1 MALAQMTKRLPKKP
15 DRRFPW
21 KVAAAILVSVI
32 VFVLWFLF
40 NGSNDAPIQSSQRPY
55 SLPLY
60 QPVQRSGSDF
70 NAWFFN
76 RFMLPSIITLA
87 NKEYSHSSVAANF
100 AKLALDP
107 AKLKLMEESKVRVYF
122 IGEGTGYVNTL
133 GINLKGLGAKEGD
146 PRLLFPHAKT
156 AVQLD
161 RSAQWMSGIV
171 GRWFPFWMGRRAED
185 KPLRPGDFVDLG
197 KLPAGTKLNFFLVA
211 NSGNGLNT
219 YSIYKETNPDDIDHM
234 VATAIENTSYL
245 LVSFEDMFGGGDA
258 DYEDCV
264 FAVEMSMD
272 NVAALVGRFDP
283 WRRIKQIIK
292 WSIILSLIIG
302 IPTGVVLFRRWKRW
316 KMINAACKA
325 AEEALRSGRPGETDE
340 IVRKVLPYA
349 GRKMHII
356 LSGLRVAALEKTC
369 NVAELTAL
377 YDETPKAVQGSE
389 TASLLVGRAQIEAD
403 RFDAYEA
410 LRADWRTRET
420 HTGEW
425 LILEAE
431 AMVRQDKAR
440 NAQALLAE
448 HTFSD
453 ASEALRL
460 AHLSLLQGDVSR
472 SQTLM
477 AQAAKMAPQHPEVLR
492 CQALWYEARS
502 QHDIAQK
509 AWEAVRRAAPDN
521 PFYKDGHAE
530 FYRRRGRY
538 KEALQVWSS
547 ALAPPTLD
555 ILWLKTLFWSRVA
568 LPATAVPA
576 VLPSPPGELKPLI
589 EYMRNLPPEQF
600 WDPAGFETMAQEHVT
615 FHARQEVFWLRL
627 LHALHTRKEAEALAL
642 VNLSGFAMRSWH
654 PVLERSLVWI
664 LTCRRIGNLG
674 AANICSIPCAS
685 AYPAFFEMLDKVA
698 EGNLTDVPAW
708 VTAVLE
714 GPNAF
719 AAVFAAAGW
728 KEASKRLSQPGAW
741 PPGVPENIRLF

>member
-1 MALAQMTKRLPKKP
+1 MARIAKNLQKKP
-15 DRRFPW
+15 NRRFLW
-21 KVAAAILVSVI
+21 KVSAIILIAAAAFL
-32 VFVLWFLF
+32 LWFLF
-40 NGSNDAPIQSSQRPY
+40 NGSNDASIQSTWRPY
-55 SLPLY
+55 DLPLY

-70 NAWFFN
+70 NAWCFN
-76 RFMLPSIITLA
+76 RFMLPALITLA
-87 NKEYSHSSVAANF
+87 NEEYSKSSVAANF
-100 AKLALDP
+100 DKLALDP

-133 GINLKGLGAKEGD
+133 GINTKGLGAKEGE
-146 PRLLFPHAKT
+146 PHILFPHVKT
-156 AVQLD
+156 AQGLGTAAKWASKFYGSV
-161 RSAQWMSGIV
+161 
-171 GRWFPFWMGRRAED
+171 FPFWIWPRAED

-197 KLPAGTKLNFFLVA
+197 ELPAGTRLNFFLVA
-211 NSGNGLNT
+211 KSGEGLNT
-219 YSIYKETNPDDIDHM
+219 YSIFKETNPDGIDHM
-234 VATAIENTSYL
+234 VATAIEGTSYL

-272 NVAALVGRFDP
+272 NVAALIGRFDP

-292 WSIILSLIIG
+292 WSVILSLIVG
-302 IPTGVVLFRRWKRW
+302 IPTGIVLFRRWKRW
-316 KMINAACKA
+316 KMLNAAYKA
-325 AEEALRSGRPGETDE
+325 AEEALRNGRPGETDE

-349 GRKMHII
+349 GRRMRII

-377 YDETPKAVQGSE
+377 YDKTPKAVQGSE

-420 HTGEW
+420 QTGDW

-448 HTFSD
+448 HRFAD
-453 ASEALRL
+453 ASEAIRL
-460 AHLSLLQGDVSR
+460 AHLSLLQRDAAR
-472 SQTLM
+472 SQALM
-477 AQAAKMAPQHPEVLR
+477 AQAAKLASQDPEVLR
-492 CQALWYEARS
+492 CQALWYEARG

-509 AWEAVRRAAPDN
+509 VWEAVRRSAPDN

-530 FYRRRGRY
+530 FYRRQGRY
-538 KEALQVWSS
+538 KEALQVWSGT
-547 ALAPPTLD
+547 LAPPTLD
-555 ILWLKTLFWSRVA
+555 IIWLKTLFWSRVA
-568 LPATAVPA
+568 LPIATIPS

-589 EYMRNLPPEQF
+589 EFIRNLPPEQF
-600 WDPAGFETMAQEHVT
+600 WDPAGFEAIAQEHVA

-627 LHALHTRKEAEALAL
+627 LHALHIQKEAEALAL
-642 VNLSGFAMRSWH
+642 VNLSGFAARSWH

-674 AANICSIPCAS
+674 AANICSLPCAS
-685 AYPAFFEMLDKVA
+685 AYPEFFEMLDKLS
-698 EGNLTDVPAW
+698 EGNLGDVPAW

-728 KEASKRLSQPGAW
+728 REASKRLSQPGAW
-741 PPGVPENIRLF
+741 PAGVPENIRLS